1 MRRFFWMESDMKS
14 FLKMIRPHQY
24 IKNMLVFFPL
34 FFAKRITDVTLL
46 QSAAM
51 AFIAFCFAASTIYI
65 FNDIRDV
72 EKDKVHPKKKHRPIA
87 SGKISIKTAVITDI
101 VFLVIA
107 LAFAFFTGL
116 RMGCIIVI
124 YLLINLFYS
133 LGMKNIAILDIF
145 AVSTGFL
152 LRLLSGTEYGA
163 VAGILPSHWIIIM
176 TFLLSLFLAIAKRR
190 DDLVLAESGLDV
202 RKSITG
208 YSLEFINGVMSI
220 MSAVIIVSYLLYTL
234 DPAVQAHYGS
244 KNVYATTFFVLLG
257 LFRYMQITFV
267 EKKSGSPTEIVYK
280 DRFLQITLIAW
291 AVSFWIFAY

>member
-1 MRRFFWMESDMKS
+1 MKAFF
-14 FLKMIRPHQY
+14 KMIRPHQY
-24 IKNMLVFFPL
+24 IKNFLVFFPL
-34 FFAKRITDVTLL
+34 FFAKKITDISLL

-51 AFIAFCFAASTIYI
+51 AFISFCFAASTIYI
-65 FNDIRDV
+65 FNDIRDI
-72 EKDKVHPKKKHRPIA
+72 EKDKAHPKKKLRPIA
-87 SGKISIKTAVITDI
+87 SGQISLKTAIGTDI
-101 VFLVIA
+101 VFLLVSLAVA
-107 LAFAFFTGL
+107 LFTGRNML
-116 RMGCIIVI
+116 IIIAI

-163 VAGILPSHWIIIM
+163 VDGVLPSHWIIIM

-190 DDLVLAESGLDV
+190 DDLILAENGLDV
-202 RKSITG
+202 RKSISG

-244 KNVYATTFFVLLG
+244 KNIYATTFFVLLG
-257 LFRYMQITFV
+257 LLRYMQITFV

-280 DRFLQITLIAW
+280 DRFLQITLAAW
-291 AVSFWIFAY
+291 IVSFILFAY

>member
-1 MRRFFWMESDMKS
+1 MKA

-24 IKNMLVFFPL
+24 IKNLLVFFPL
-34 FFAKRITDVTLL
+34 FFAKKITDVTLL

-51 AFIAFCFAASTIYI
+51 AFISFCFAASTIYI
-65 FNDIRDV
+65 FNDIRDI
-72 EKDKVHPKKKHRPIA
+72 EKDKVHPKKKLRPIA
-87 SGKISIKTAVITDI
+87 SGAVSVKAAVITDI
-101 VFLVIA
+101 IFLAVA
-107 LAFAFFTGL
+107 LAAAFLTGP
-116 RMGCIIVI
+116 RMGIIILI
-124 YLLINLFYS
+124 YLGINLIYS

-163 VAGILPSHWIIIM
+163 VAGVLPSHWIIIM

-202 RKSITG
+202 RKSISG

-244 KNVYATTFFVLLG
+244 KNVYATTFFVILG
-257 LFRYMQITFV
+257 LLRYMQITFV
-267 EKKSGSPTEIVYK
+267 EKKSGSPTDIVYK
-280 DRFLQITLIAW
+280 DRFLQISILAW
-291 AVSFWIFAY
+291 IVSFLFFAY

>member
-1 MRRFFWMESDMKS
+1 MESDMKA
-14 FLKMIRPHQY
+14 FIKMIRPHQY

-34 FFAKRITDVTLL
+34 FFAKKITDVTLL

-190 DDLVLAESGLDV
+190 DDLVLVESGLDV
-202 RKSITG
+202 RKSISG

-257 LFRYMQITFV
+257 LLRYMQITFV

-291 AVSFWIFAY
+291 AVSFWLFAY

>member
-1 MRRFFWMESDMKS
+1 MKA

-24 IKNMLVFFPL
+24 IKNLLVFFPL
-34 FFAKRITDVTLL
+34 FFAKKITDVMLL

-51 AFIAFCFAASTIYI
+51 AFISFCFAASTIYI
-65 FNDIRDV
+65 FNDIRDI
-72 EKDKVHPKKKHRPIA
+72 EKDKVHPKKKFRPIA
-87 SGKISIKTAVITDI
+87 SGAVSVKAAIITDI
-101 VFLVIA
+101 IFLAVA
-107 LAFAFFTGL
+107 LAIAFLTGT
-116 RMGCIIVI
+116 RMGIIILV
-124 YLLINLFYS
+124 YLGINLFYS

-202 RKSITG
+202 RKSISG

-244 KNVYATTFFVLLG
+244 KNVYATTFFVILG
-257 LFRYMQITFV
+257 LLRYMQITFV
-267 EKKSGSPTEIVYK
+267 EKKSGSPTDIVYK
-280 DRFLQITLIAW
+280 DRFLQISILAW
-291 AVSFWIFAY
+291 IVSFLFFAY

>member
-1 MRRFFWMESDMKS
+1 MKA

-24 IKNMLVFFPL
+24 IKNILVFFPL
-34 FFAKRITDVTLL
+34 FFAKKITDVTLL

-51 AFIAFCFAASTIYI
+51 AFISFCFAASTIYI
-65 FNDIRDV
+65 FNDIRDI
-72 EKDKVHPKKKHRPIA
+72 EKDKVHPKKKFRPIA
-87 SGKISIKTAVITDI
+87 SGAVSVKAAIITDI
-101 VFLVIA
+101 IFLAVA
-107 LAFAFFTGL
+107 LAVAFLTGTK
-116 RMGCIIVI
+116 MGIIILV
-124 YLLINLFYS
+124 YLGINLFYS

-163 VAGILPSHWIIIM
+163 VVGILPSHWIIIM

-202 RKSITG
+202 RKSISG

-244 KNVYATTFFVLLG
+244 KNVYATTFFVILG
-257 LFRYMQITFV
+257 LLRYMQITFV
-267 EKKSGSPTEIVYK
+267 EKKSGSPTDIVYK
-280 DRFLQITLIAW
+280 DRFLQISILAW
-291 AVSFWIFAY
+291 IVSFLFFAY

>member
-1 MRRFFWMESDMKS
+1 MKA

-24 IKNMLVFFPL
+24 IKNLLVFFPL
-34 FFAKRITDVTLL
+34 FFAKKITDVTLL

-51 AFIAFCFAASTIYI
+51 AFISFCFAASTIYI
-65 FNDIRDV
+65 FNDIRDI
-72 EKDKVHPKKKHRPIA
+72 EKDKVHPQKKLRPIA
-87 SGKISIKTAVITDI
+87 SGAVSVKAAVITDI
-101 VFLVIA
+101 IFLAVA
-107 LAFAFFTGL
+107 LAAAFLTGP
-116 RMGCIIVI
+116 RMGIIILI
-124 YLLINLFYS
+124 YLGINLIYS

-163 VAGILPSHWIIIM
+163 VAGVLPSHWIIIM

-202 RKSITG
+202 RKSISG

-244 KNVYATTFFVLLG
+244 KNVYATTFFVILG
-257 LFRYMQITFV
+257 LLRYMQITFV
-267 EKKSGSPTEIVYK
+267 EKKSGSPTDIVYK
-280 DRFLQITLIAW
+280 DRFLQISILAW
-291 AVSFWIFAY
+291 IVSFLFFAY